1 VRSIRPADQMAG
13 TFDTIATS
21 RNKTGEESSAPVI
34 YLDDMKSE
42 VAATAPLEA
51 EVEKLQAP
59 EVGET

>member
-1 VRSIRPADQMAG
+1 MAG